1 MAEYFLW
8 HITLAFVSSF
18 TSIPSNPILTGI
30 LLRTYSFEQSLSIVL
45 GLMTLGTFVR
55 LVLYARYL
63 DWSVVRA
70 LAPGIVVGT
79 LATASLIPYIPA
91 VYLSLTIIVV
101 SLWCFYRL
109 WIPRADSSSAILKIG
124 SNFVV
129 GVVSA
134 LATITSIGGGSI
146 RNAFTKSHAAEN
158 TLLVVNATGA
168 MLFFLTAIPALVVLY
183 ARNDTLFFLP
193 AYQYIYMTIGIIAAT
208 WSGKWVLE
216 HWQPPVI
223 LINLLVSIPLLYTVL
238 VLIQKL

>member
-1 MAEYFLW
+1 MVEYFFW
-8 HITLAFVSSF
+8 NITLAFVSSF
-18 TSIPSNPILTGI
+18 ISISSNPILTGI

-79 LATASLIPYIPA
+79 LATASLVSYIPP
-91 VYLSLTIIVV
+91 VYLSLTIITV

-109 WIPRADSSSAILKIG
+109 WIPKTDSSSAILKLG

-146 RNAFTKSHAAEN
+146 RNAFTKSHATEN

-168 MLFFLTAIPALVVLY
+168 MLFFITAVPALVVLY
-183 ARNDTLFFLP
+183 TRNDTLFFLP
-193 AYQYIYMTIGIIAAT
+193 AYQYIYITIGIITAT
-208 WSGKWVLE
+208 WAGKWVLE

-223 LINLLVSIPLLYTVL
+223 LINLFVSIPLLYTVL